1 MSKNVVVRTL
11 VTAIAIFVLM
21 AAVAPQ
27 VGAQSAGPDFQV
39 SFNPSGGQSVGGSVN
54 IHIKVNSSNPGATRI
69 SVSCGGVSKGE
80 TSEVEFDSNWN
91 TSGCNAGTQ
100 QITIQ
105 ARNPDDP
112 NWSNPN
118 TKTFGYD
125 LTGGQ
130 PPPPPPPPPG
140 PSQGPSLSIFA
151 FNPGSATVGDNVD
164 IHIVV
169 NSSNPGATKLT
180 VSCGS
185 LDKNETSEVEFHST
199 WYTAGCNA
207 GTQQVTVLS
216 RSVDDPN
223 WQSAT
228 TTSSPYPLNA
238 PPNPVQVPSASFSVD
253 STNIQAGQCTYLHW
267 STSGADSVDIDGT
280 NVAASGDKQVCPS
293 VTTKYTLTARNSTG
307 PASRNLTVVVS
318 SQPASPSVA
327 SSFQTGNIINIGG
340 NIYVIVSGQ
349 RRHVPNPDTLDALGI
364 PRSWINNRG
373 YSDSD
378 LNTIPQGPDIPDVN
392 RDPSGFQSF
401 KNWIFPSTAPIGQPV
416 ATPYAP
422 YGFSNGDIIQLGND
436 IFVMVDRQKRLV
448 PNPATLDALGIS
460 RSMINNKGFSPGE
473 LETIPRGPDIPDV
486 NRDPSGFQSF
496 KNWIFPYLSPIV
508 PPVATP
514 IPNQAPQTG
523 SFVFT
528 VSPTSVAPG
537 GNVTVQ
543 WSGYSPIGNDWISL
557 HPAGR
562 PDSEYLAWQYARG
575 SSGSL
580 TFTAPQKP
588 GWYDFRMFRNGPKF
602 ATSNSFNVVAGPN
615 VPQQPPGQENVQT
628 QDVDRIEGSVLA
640 QCPAQPTDNPSLIP
654 AAHAGDNRFTYG
666 ECTWYVFDQRP
677 DAASWL
683 PPSGA
688 NAYTWIQAAQGAGL
702 RVDNNPAGGD
712 IAVWKQECGG
722 PYATAGHVAYVT
734 QVYVYNNETW
744 IKVNEYNWNGD
755 HLPHMGSSYKV
766 KSCMMFIHQP
776 TNSQTNSTTPE
787 KSLWEQLVDWFLNL
801 FK

>member
-140 PSQGPSLSIFA
+140 PSQGPSLSTFA

-199 WYTAGCNA
+199 WYTSGCNA

-228 TTSSPYPLNA
+228 TTSSPYTLNA
-238 PPNPVQVPSASFSVD
+238 PPNPVPVPSASFSVD

-318 SQPASPSVA
+318 SQQASPSVA
-327 SSFQTGNIINIGG
+327 SSFQTGDIINIGG

-392 RDPSGFQSF
+392 RDTSGFQSF
-401 KNWIFPSTAPIGQPV
+401 KNWIFP
-416 ATPYAP
+416 
-422 YGFSNGDIIQLGND
+422 N
-436 IFVMVDRQKRLV
+436 
-448 PNPATLDALGIS
+448 
-460 RSMINNKGFSPGE
+460 
-473 LETIPRGPDIPDV
+473 
-486 NRDPSGFQSF
+486 
-496 KNWIFPYLSPIV
+496 LSPIV

-514 IPNQAPQTG
+514 VPNQAPQTG
-523 SFVFT
+523 SISLT
-528 VSPTSVAPG
+528 VSPSSVAPG

-543 WSGYSPIGNDWISL
+543 WSGYNPDGNDWISL
-557 HPAGR
+557 HRAGR
-562 PDSEYLAWQYARG
+562 PDSEYFAWQYARG

-580 TFTAPQKP
+580 TFTAPQEP
-588 GWYDFRMFRNGPKF
+588 GLYNFRLYRNGTKV
-602 ATSNSFNVVAGPN
+602 ATSNSFNVVAGST
-615 VPQQPPGQENVQT
+615 VPVQPTPTV
-628 QDVDRIEGSVLA
+628 
-640 QCPAQPTDNPSLIP
+640 PAQTSSSGGVIACQPEPLSGIEVGAAAAPCTNHVYDKTPTIRICWKGS
-654 AAHAGDNRFTYG
+654 F
-666 ECTWYVFDQRP
+666 P
-677 DAASWL
+677 D
-683 PPSGA
+683 
-688 NAYTWIQAAQGAGL
+688 GAGW
-702 RVDNNPAGGD
+702 DNWARDSGGRSKGCGFSVTDMSDIRIGD
-712 IAVWKQECGG
+712 IAVWERNCYG
-722 PYATAGHVAYVT
+722 ANADHGHVAIVT
-734 QVYVYNNETW
+734 GNKAADGTIQVDEA
-744 IKVNEYNWNGD
+744 NWNRD
-755 HLPHMGSSYKV
+755 HTKV
-766 KSCMMFIHQP
+766 PVYSCMSFIHLQ
-776 TNSQTNSTTPE
+776 SGSTQSTGNTGSNAPGNIFQQIGDFFTY
-787 KSLWEQLVDWFLNL
+787 WWHIIFGP
-801 FK
+801 